1 MWIYTKQLE
10 YPVNIT
16 NPDPRMAKLLMALY
30 GGPDSELASGLRYLT
45 QRFTMPDDRC
55 RATLNDIGTEELA
68 HWEMLGT
75 MIYQCMRGASYAQ
88 IDEAGMAGY
97 YTMHSRGVF
106 PADPNGVP
114 FTTAYIA
121 CTGDPVAD
129 LHEDLASE
137 QKARATY
144 EHLMTLTD
152 DKSILDPLNFLRE
165 REIVHYQRFGEA
177 KRTRW
182 RVTKRAAEQNSRK
195 SSKMVACGCLTLK
208 SMVMGAHPL
217 TARLLRFPQCGH
229 PPSERPCHSVRQS
242 KGRA

>member
-165 REIVHYQRFGEA
+165 REIVH
-177 KRTRW
+177 
-182 RVTKRAAEQNSRK
+182 
-195 SSKMVACGCLTLK
+195 
-208 SMVMGAHPL
+208 
-217 TARLLRFPQCGH
+217 
-229 PPSERPCHSVRQS
+229 
-242 KGRA
+242 